1 MVRNRLIS
9 LGLAL
14 GAASATATAQA
25 PQYGIKSSPLPT
37 EPQVF
42 DTAEQHG
49 IKVSVLTKAIGRP
62 FGMAF
67 LPDGD
72 LLISERA
79 GELRIV
85 HKPTGAQPVVDAAP
99 VPGLPRT
106 ASGKSGLLDIALH
119 PDFARNHW
127 LYFSYLEDAPDGPQV
142 DGTTR
147 NTFLTLKRGKLEGG
161 KLTGV
166 ETLLKAGSSFPTASR
181 VLVAKDGKVWMTSG
195 GPFDRQSQ
203 ELGSLNGKVMR
214 INEDGSIPAD
224 NPFVGKAGANGAVY
238 SYGHRDQHGLAI
250 NPLTGQ
256 VFTAEHGPNGGDEVN
271 LIKPGGNYGWP
282 EYSYGR
288 EYDGSERS
296 AMPLAPGIEK
306 PLLVWLPSIAP
317 TCLYFYQGDKFPAWK
332 GNLFTC
338 SARRGEINGTGGI
351 ERTVFN
357 DKLGELRRET
367 LLTQLHRRVRNI
379 KEGPDGNLYVLI
391 EGDEPAVLRIEPQP
405 IAGSR

>member
-1 MVRNRLIS
+1 MARNTFVL
-9 LGLAL
+9 LAL
-14 GAASATATAQA
+14 LAFSVTPALAQTA
-25 PQYGIKSSPLPT
+25 PQYGIKAPPLPA

-49 IKVSVLTKAIGRP
+49 IKLTVLTKAIGRP

-85 HKPTGAQPVVDAAP
+85 HKVTSAQPVVDPAP

-127 LYFSYLEDAPDGPQV
+127 LYFSYLEDAPDGPVV

-147 NTFLTLKRGKLEGG
+147 QTFLTLKRGKLDGG

-166 ETLLKAGSSFPTASR
+166 ETLIKAGASFPTASR

-203 ELGSLNGKVMR
+203 ELGSLNGKVLR
-214 INEDGSIPAD
+214 LNEDGSIPAD

-238 SYGHRDQHGLAI
+238 SYGHRDQHGLTI
-250 NPLTGQ
+250 NPATGQ
-256 VFTAEHGPNGGDEVN
+256 VFTAEHGPNGGDEAN

-282 EYSYGR
+282 DYSFGR
-288 EYDGSERS
+288 EYDGSPIG
-296 AMPLAPGIEK
+296 AMPLAPGIER
-306 PLLVWLPSIAP
+306 PVVVWLPSIAP
-317 TCLYFYQGDKFPAWK
+317 TCLYYYSGDKFPAWK

-338 SARRGEINGTGGI
+338 SARRGEVNGTGGI
-351 ERTVFN
+351 ERVVLN
-357 DKLGELRRET
+357 DKLGELRREM
-367 LLTQLHRRVRNI
+367 LLTQFHKRVRNI

-391 EGDEPAVLRIEPQP
+391 EGDEGAVLRIEPQA
-405 IAGSR
+405 IAAPK